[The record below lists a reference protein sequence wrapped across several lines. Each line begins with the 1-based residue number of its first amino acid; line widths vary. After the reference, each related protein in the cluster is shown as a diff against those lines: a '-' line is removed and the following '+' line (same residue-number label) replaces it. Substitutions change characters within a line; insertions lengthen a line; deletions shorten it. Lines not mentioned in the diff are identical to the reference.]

1 MVRTRDGR
9 MNSPISY
16 SPWERHYPGREVEEE
31 KLTAR
36 KRLKK
41 RPIWHHLSQCIPF
54 LHCSELPS
62 RNVFY
67 FPTFWT
73 FPDKRMLFCF
83 HAATPYN
90 SWSAFD
96 MQWSL
101 HNMKQGNWMSSTLLS
116 FCQEDTQLAFDRK
129 LEWRY
134 ATKIWSARWLTIQG
148 YSTNWDQLGQI
159 AAILRV
165 RLPKS
170 IESCEPVS
178 HITLLADCSV
188 NIIML
193 R

>member
-1 MVRTRDGR
+1 

-73 FPDKRMLFCF
+73 FPDKRMLFL
-83 HAATPYN
+83 
-90 SWSAFD
+90 S
-96 MQWSL
+96 M
-101 HNMKQGNWMSSTLLS
+101 LLS
-116 FCQEDTQLAFDRK
+116 
-129 LEWRY
+129 
-134 ATKIWSARWLTIQG
+134 LTIADRHLTCNNKVFITRIRKKEIGWALPCIIHVEKTMTLRSDQG
-148 YSTNWDQLGQI
+148 DEGLT
-159 AAILRV
+159 R
-165 RLPKS
+165 
-170 IESCEPVS
+170 
-178 HITLLADCSV
+178 TLSNACNAEYIVFYVKDTSKREY
-188 NIIML
+188 NQ
-193 R
+193 